1 MYNFFSY
8 YPILFNYQFPI
19 FNYYSYLCTRNKLKR
34 SMINRELIRIKLVQ
48 VLYSYIQKGTHN
60 PDVAE
65 KELQLSLDKAYD
77 LYNYLLMLLVEV
89 SRMSVRML
97 EVHEKRS
104 KKLKDGIKWS
114 HKFVDNRFII
124 QLESNRQLRDYCSEH
139 ELSWADHE
147 IFVRDLYN
155 KVEASEFY
163 KQYMESETS
172 SYEEDREVWRLIYRN
187 LICNNEELSDLLE
200 DTNVYWNDDKT
211 IVDTFVLKTINR
223 FSENSTSTW
232 PLMPEY
238 KSDADLDFA
247 KKLLYRAIMGQ
258 EHFNELI
265 SSTTR
270 KWDFKRIALM
280 DRIILQLGLAE
291 ILTFPNIPLS
301 VSINEYVDIAKMYS
315 TPKSDKYINAT
326 LDAIAK
332 KLLAEGK
339 LVKEETTNQ

>member
-1 MYNFFSY
+1 
-8 YPILFNYQFPI
+8 
-19 FNYYSYLCTRNKLKR
+19 
-34 SMINRELIRIKLVQ
+34 MINRELIRIKLVQ
-48 VLYSYIQKGTHN
+48 VLYSYLQKGTHN

-65 KELQLSLDKAYD
+65 KELLLSLDKAYD
-77 LYNYLLMLLVEV
+77 LYNYLLLLLVEI

-97 EVHEKRS
+97 EVHENRS
-104 KKLKDGIKWS
+104 KKLKDGIIWS

-147 IFVRDLYN
+147 TFVRNLYN
-155 KVEASEFY
+155 KVEESDFY
-163 KQYMESETS
+163 KNYMASETS
-172 SYEEDREVWRLIYRN
+172 SYEEDREVWRVIYRQ
-187 LICNNEELSDLLE
+187 LIVGNEELSELLE
-200 DTNVYWNDDKT
+200 DKNVYWNDDKA

-223 FSENSTSTW
+223 FSADSTPTH

-258 EHFNELI
+258 EHYNDLI
-265 SSTTR
+265 TSTTR

-301 VSINEYVDIAKMYS
+301 VSINEYVDLAKMYS

-332 KLLAEGK
+332 KLIEEGK
-339 LVKEETTNQ
+339 LVKEDTNNQQ

>member
-1 MYNFFSY
+1 
-8 YPILFNYQFPI
+8 
-19 FNYYSYLCTRNKLKR
+19 
-34 SMINRELIRIKLVQ
+34 MINRELIRIKLVQ
-48 VLYSYIQKGTHN
+48 VLYSYLQKGTHN

-65 KELQLSLDKAYD
+65 KELLLSLDKAYD
-77 LYNYLLMLLVEV
+77 LYNYLLLLMVEV

-104 KKLKDGIKWS
+104 KKLKDGVVWS

-147 IFVRDLYN
+147 TFVRGLYN
-155 KVEASEFY
+155 KVEESDFY
-163 KQYMESETS
+163 RDYMASETS
-172 SYEEDREVWRLIYRN
+172 SFMEDREIWRLIYRN

-200 DTNVYWNDDKT
+200 DKNVYWNDDKA
-211 IVDTFVLKTINR
+211 IVDTFVLKTNNR
-223 FSENSTSTW
+223 FTENSNSVQ

-238 KSDADLDFA
+238 KSDSDRDFA
-247 KKLLYRAIMGQ
+247 TKLLYRAIVGQ
-258 EHFNELI
+258 EYINGLV
-265 SSTTR
+265 SDSTR

-291 ILTFPNIPLS
+291 ITTFPNIPLS

-332 KLLAEGK
+332 KLIEEGK
-339 LVKEETTNQ
+339 LVKENTNATEDI

>member
-1 MYNFFSY
+1 
-8 YPILFNYQFPI
+8 
-19 FNYYSYLCTRNKLKR
+19 
-34 SMINRELIRIKLVQ
+34 MINRELIRIKVVQ
-48 VLYSYIQKGTHN
+48 VLYSYLQKGTHN

-65 KELQLSLDKAYD
+65 KELLLSLDKAYD

-97 EVHEKRS
+97 EVYEKRS

-114 HKFVDNRFII
+114 HRFVDNRFII

-139 ELSWADHE
+139 DLSWADHE
-147 IFVRDLYN
+147 TFVRDLYN

-163 KQYMESETS
+163 KDYMASETT
-172 SYEEDREVWRLIYRN
+172 SYEKDREVWRLIYRH
-187 LICNNEELSDLLE
+187 LIVGNEELSDLLE
-200 DTNVYWNDDKT
+200 DTNIYWNDDKA
-211 IVDTFVLKTINR
+211 IIDTFVLKTINR
-223 FSENSTSTW
+223 FTENTTSTF

-247 KKLLYRAIMGQ
+247 KKLIYRAIVGQ
-258 EHFNELI
+258 EHYGELI
-265 SSTTR
+265 SGTTR

-280 DRIILQLGLAE
+280 DRVILQLGLAE
-291 ILTFPNIPLS
+291 ITTFPNIQLS
-301 VSINEYVDIAKMYS
+301 VSINEYVYIAKMYS

-332 KLLAEGK
+332 RLIEEGK
-339 LVKEETTNQ
+339 LVKEE

>member
-1 MYNFFSY
+1 
-8 YPILFNYQFPI
+8 
-19 FNYYSYLCTRNKLKR
+19 
-34 SMINRELIRIKLVQ
+34 MINRELIRIKLVQ
-48 VLYSYIQKGTHN
+48 VLYSYLQKGMHN

-65 KELQLSLDKAYD
+65 KELLLSLDKAYD

-97 EVHEKRS
+97 EVYEKRS

-114 HKFVDNRFII
+114 HRFVDNRFII

-139 ELSWADHE
+139 YLSWADHE
-147 IFVRDLYN
+147 AFVRDLYN

-163 KQYMESETS
+163 KDYMASETT
-172 SYEEDREVWRLIYRN
+172 SYEMDREVWRLIYRH
-187 LICNNEELSDLLE
+187 LIVGNEELSDLLE
-200 DTNVYWNDDKT
+200 DTNIYWNDDKT

-223 FSENSTSTW
+223 FTENTTSTF

-247 KKLLYRAIMGQ
+247 KKLLYRAIVGQ
-258 EHFNELI
+258 EHYGELI
-265 SSTTR
+265 SGTTR

-280 DRIILQLGLAE
+280 DRVILQLGLAE
-291 ILTFPNIPLS
+291 ITTFPSIPLS

-326 LDAIAK
+326 LDTIAK
-332 KLLAEGK
+332 RLIEEGK
-339 LVKEETTNQ
+339 LTKDSPTDN

>member
-1 MYNFFSY
+1 
-8 YPILFNYQFPI
+8 
-19 FNYYSYLCTRNKLKR
+19 
-34 SMINRELIRIKLVQ
+34 MINRELIRIKLVQ
-48 VLYSYIQKGTHN
+48 VLYSYLQKGMHN

-65 KELQLSLDKAYD
+65 KELLLSLDKAYD

-97 EVHEKRS
+97 EVYEKRS

-114 HKFVDNRFII
+114 HRFVDNRFII

-139 ELSWADHE
+139 DLSWADHE
-147 IFVRDLYN
+147 AFVRDLYN

-163 KQYMESETS
+163 KDYMASETT
-172 SYEEDREVWRLIYRN
+172 SYEMDREVWRLIYRH
-187 LICNNEELSDLLE
+187 LIVGNEELSDLLE
-200 DTNVYWNDDKT
+200 DTNIYWNDDKT

-223 FSENSTSTW
+223 FTENTTSTF

-247 KKLLYRAIMGQ
+247 KKLLYRAIVGQ
-258 EHFNELI
+258 EHYGELI
-265 SSTTR
+265 SGTTR

-280 DRIILQLGLAE
+280 DRVILQLGLAE
-291 ILTFPNIPLS
+291 ITTFPSIPLS

-326 LDAIAK
+326 LDTIAK
-332 KLLAEGK
+332 RLIEEGK
-339 LVKEETTNQ
+339 LTKDSPTDN

>member
-1 MYNFFSY
+1 
-8 YPILFNYQFPI
+8 
-19 FNYYSYLCTRNKLKR
+19 
-34 SMINRELIRIKLVQ
+34 
-48 VLYSYIQKGTHN
+48 
-60 PDVAE
+60 
-65 KELQLSLDKAYD
+65 
-77 LYNYLLMLLVEV
+77 
-89 SRMSVRML
+89 MSVRML
-97 EVHEKRS
+97 EVYEKRS

-114 HKFVDNRFII
+114 HKFANNRFII

-147 IFVRDLYN
+147 TFVRNLYN
-155 KVEASEFY
+155 KIEESDFY
-163 KQYMESETS
+163 KNYMESETS
-172 SYEEDREVWRLIYRN
+172 SYEEDREVWRVIYRQ
-187 LICNNEELSDLLE
+187 LICNNDELSELLE
-200 DTNVYWNDDKT
+200 DKNVYWNDDKA

-223 FSENSTSTW
+223 FKENSTSTH

-291 ILTFPNIPLS
+291 ITTFPNIPLS

-332 KLLAEGK
+332 KLMEEGK